1 MHLGDAGSCYIIIGY
16 VVVVHIC
23 CWWYDHCRLH
33 TCVCRLDV
41 TNMVRAE
48 AGVDLK
54 VMGPQEVP
62 ACALSNDRVLQ

>member
-1 MHLGDAGSCYIIIGY
+1 MLSVWFRCFTVMY
-16 VVVVHIC
+16 
-23 CWWYDHCRLH
+23 
-33 TCVCRLDV
+33 VCRLDV

>member
-1 MHLGDAGSCYIIIGY
+1 MY
-16 VVVVHIC
+16 
-23 CWWYDHCRLH
+23 
-33 TCVCRLDV
+33 VCRLDV